1 MRANPS
7 VGRPLRA
14 LRALRRAGACAGKR
28 RALLPGLRRA
38 RCRPRQAVRSRPRPR
53 SPDGASRTV
62 RKQAQNRPSGGRHCI
77 AEQGKGGR
85 GARPSKTRP
94 FWAVSGPAPT
104 WPPVAGIS
112 GMLAACGVAHRVPL
126 ARATGPVEGPLR
138 PGKAP
143 DTTPPVPRVSW
154 RPLRSARWP
163 VRGPPWPRQRRV
175 RRIARSS

>member
-1 MRANPS
+1 VRANPS

-14 LRALRRAGACAGKR
+14 LRALGRAGACAGKR

-77 AEQGKGGR
+77 AEQGKGGNQAPPKR
-85 GARPSKTRP
+85 GL
-94 FWAVSGPAPT
+94 SGPFLAPPRPGRP
-104 WPPVAGIS
+104 WPA
-112 GMLAACGVAHRVPL
+112 LAACGLAHRVPL
-126 ARATGPVEGPLR
+126 ARATGPVKGPLR

-154 RPLRSARWP
+154 RLLRSARWP
-163 VRGPPWPRQRRV
+163 VRGPSWPRQRRV